1 MTTTQNTTPC
11 FAAHETIPLMPS
23 KRDLV
28 TTGSAPPSNSL
39 RIVVLGSSG
48 VGKSAIVMRF
58 VRGVFIE
65 SYDPT
70 LEDSFCKRVSFGGN
84 YDPVD
89 VEILDTAG
97 TDQFAAMRDMYIG
110 NGDVFLIVYSVDSK
124 ASFNEACS
132 LFNRIKTVKN
142 NKKVTPV
149 DVV

>member
-1 MTTTQNTTPC
+1 MPDKK
-11 FAAHETIPLMPS
+11 ET
-23 KRDLV
+23 D
-28 TTGSAPPSNSL
+28 SL

-48 VGKSAIVMRF
+48 VGKSAIVMQY

-70 LEDSFCKRVSFGGN
+70 LEDSFTKTISFGGHYEPIN
-84 YDPVD
+84 

-110 NGDVFLIVYSVDSK
+110 NGDVFLLVYSVDSK

-132 LFNRIKTVKN
+132 LYNRIKSIK
-142 NKKVTPV
+142 NKKVSQM
-149 DVV
+149 